1 MSPTSSPDQVT
12 TVFESGN
19 WDAENRGASLPGC
32 EPSLATPMGNT
43 QPPYLMTEQFESG
56 TLRLMLHM
64 ANLYIKE
71 HRILVLAVPYANHR
85 QHMASGSADKSIQ
98 VWDPLPHFP
107 IPRPLVNQ
115 FMLVL
120 VDSQTQSVGSED
132 QKVVCFIE

>member
-32 EPSLATPMGNT
+32 EPLLATPMGNT
-43 QPPYLMTEQFESG
+43 QPPYLMTEPFESG

-71 HRILVLAVPYANHR
+71 HRILVLAIPFTIHR
-85 QHMASGSADKSIQ
+85 QHMVSGSADKSIQ
-98 VWDPLPHFP
+98 VWDPLPYVSNPPPPCEP
-107 IPRPLVNQ
+107 IQGGFDGLSDPERWVG
-115 FMLVL
+115 
-120 VDSQTQSVGSED
+120 GSEGGLLY
-132 QKVVCFIE
+132 